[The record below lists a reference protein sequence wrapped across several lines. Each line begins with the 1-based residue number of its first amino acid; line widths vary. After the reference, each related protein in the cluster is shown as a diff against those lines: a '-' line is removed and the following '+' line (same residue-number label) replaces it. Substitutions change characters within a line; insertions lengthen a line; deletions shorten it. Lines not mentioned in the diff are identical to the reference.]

1 MNAHRRQISTITLP
15 SAIGAMEAAVAEAER
30 CGLRISVCVVNAM
43 GQQIL
48 AAHMDGATLQ
58 CSEIARGKA
67 MTAVGYGLSTSAW
80 EHRLENRSEA
90 VRQGL
95 PLQAGLVLFGGGEP
109 FLDEEDI
116 VGAIGVSGGQNK
128 KMSCVR
134 WPQWNESAGCQ
145 LALNFEQSQTKP
157 MPALL
162 IVWRGVAM
170 SPISYAF
177 AK

>member
-1 MNAHRRQISTITLP
+1 MLP
-15 SAIGAMEAAVAEAER
+15 EFAGTDCLAVSWIQLLHQR
-30 CGLRISVCVVNAM
+30 VQRPF
-43 GQQIL
+43 
-48 AAHMDGATLQ
+48 D
-58 CSEIARGKA
+58 
-67 MTAVGYGLSTSAW
+67 YGLSTSAW
-80 EHRLENRSEA
+80 EHRLENRSDA

-116 VGAIGVSGGQNK
+116 VGAIGVSGGGQNK
-128 KMSCVR
+128 KMSYVR

-145 LALNFEQSQTKP
+145 LALNFEQAQTKP

-170 SPISYAF
+170 SPISYVF